1 MYQALRTLTT
11 FSRSGDRKLALAVA
25 LGKGGLN
32 DLQVDFSLYQ
42 TGTGLRPELLS
53 MPLRLVSAMTNK
65 LMPPAGRFPKEM
77 RGQNRTVYLLKNRS
91 TLFVDNR
98 QFSRLDV
105 KKGAFPSRNTLS
117 LTKKINGDK
126 QEMLLPRPSAI
137 PGLIHKHL

>member
-77 RGQNRTVYLLKNRS
+77 SGQ
-91 TLFVDNR
+91 F
-98 QFSRLDV
+98 
-105 KKGAFPSRNTLS
+105 
-117 LTKKINGDK
+117 IC
-126 QEMLLPRPSAI
+126 
-137 PGLIHKHL
+137 